1 MRRNSE
7 ILFVAVAVSFLLMLG
22 ITNGSNANAADTPP
36 PPIVVD
42 SVPLGELHQLV
53 TLKLETSINSMMCF
67 VVVPNPSKPVCWA
80 QARGIVVSE
89 GVQVDVTVTA
99 YSAVVDLAGRPD
111 VLCLIQVVG
120 GTVGESSI
128 TCSATV

>member
-1 MRRNSE
+1 
-7 ILFVAVAVSFLLMLG
+7 MLG
-22 ITNGSNANAADTPP
+22 ITSSNNAKAADAPP
-36 PPIVVD
+36 PPIVVA

-53 TLKLETSINSMMCF
+53 SLKLDTSVNSMMCF
-67 VVVPNPSKPVCWA
+67 VVVPNPSKPVCWT
-80 QARGIVVSE
+80 QARSIVVSE
-89 GVQVDVTVTA
+89 GVEVDVMVTA

-111 VLCLIQVVG
+111 VLCLIEVVG